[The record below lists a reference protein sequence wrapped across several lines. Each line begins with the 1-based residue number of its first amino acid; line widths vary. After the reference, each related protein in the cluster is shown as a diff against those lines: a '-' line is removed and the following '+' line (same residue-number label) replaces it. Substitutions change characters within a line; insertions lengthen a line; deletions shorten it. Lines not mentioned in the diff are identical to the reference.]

1 MDKLNQR
8 QIKILEQLGIK
19 ELSISEL
26 QNYFPEFTKITLNRD
41 LKKLIDLNLIE
52 SIGKARAT
60 RYSINQSSRFLAQI
74 NPNEYFKQDI
84 DDRNILK
91 NFNMEIF
98 ETLKSVK
105 TFFSESEKDFL
116 LKLNEEFQV
125 NYKKASKV
133 IREKELER
141 FVIELSWKSSK
152 IEGNTYNLLDTE
164 TLIKSQKRAK
174 GKSEQEA
181 LMILN
186 HKKAFDFIY
195 QDPKYFKTW
204 TKNKLTELHFLLL
217 EGLEVSSKP
226 RENKVKITGSNFEPL
241 DDQWQ
246 IEEALTKFMDLINT
260 SSKST
265 LDKALLCL
273 AILSYIQIFEDGNK
287 RTSRLAA
294 NASLLANGYCP
305 LSFRSIDEDEYK
317 KAVLLFYEQN
327 NLNYLKK
334 LFIEQFEYACENYL
348 A

>member
-1 MDKLNQR
+1 
-8 QIKILEQLGIK
+8 
-19 ELSISEL
+19 
-26 QNYFPEFTKITLNRD
+26 
-41 LKKLIDLNLIE
+41 
-52 SIGKARAT
+52 
-60 RYSINQSSRFLAQI
+60 
-74 NPNEYFKQDI
+74 
-84 DDRNILK
+84 
-91 NFNMEIF
+91 
-98 ETLKSVK
+98 
-105 TFFSESEKDFL
+105 
-116 LKLNEEFQV
+116 
-125 NYKKASKV
+125 
-133 IREKELER
+133 
-141 FVIELSWKSSK
+141 
-152 IEGNTYNLLDTE
+152 
-164 TLIKSQKRAK
+164 
-174 GKSEQEA
+174 
-181 LMILN
+181 MILN

-241 DDQWQ
+241 DNQWQ